1 MTQNPPKLTRFAW
14 LAFAAAVTT
23 ISLKICAFLLTGS
36 VGLLSDALESVVNLI
51 GAMMAL
57 AMLAVAE
64 RPADQNHTFGHAKAE
79 YFSSGLEGVL
89 IILAGATVAIP
100 AVYRIWHPV
109 ELRQIDLGLAIAVGA
124 SVVNLTTAYVLA
136 RAGRKYRSIALEASA
151 KHLMTDVWTSIAV
164 IAGVAGVRFTG
175 WARIDPI
182 VACVVG
188 INILNTGFKLV
199 RGTVAGLMDTAIPS
213 DDQAA
218 IRQVLERF
226 HAQGVRFHKLQTR
239 LAGRTKFIS
248 LHVLVPG
255 SWTVAQGHDLLDR
268 IESEIQHAVPGSVVF
283 THLEPLD
290 APTAWD
296 QENWEC
302 T

>member
-1 MTQNPPKLTRFAW
+1 MTQNHSSLTRFAW
-14 LAFAAAVTT
+14 LAFAAAVAT
-23 ISLKICAFLLTGS
+23 ISLKVCAFLLTGS

-57 AMLAVAE
+57 AMLAVAA

-89 IILAGATVAIP
+89 IILAGAAVAIP
-100 AVYRIWHPV
+100 AAYRVFYPV
-109 ELRQIDLGLAIAVGA
+109 RLRQMDLGLAIAVAA
-124 SVVNLTTAYVLA
+124 SVVNLVTAYILG
-136 RAGRKYRSIALEASA
+136 RAGQKHRSIALEASA
-151 KHLMTDVWTSIAV
+151 KHLMTDVWTSVAV

-175 WARIDPI
+175 WVRIDPI
-182 VACVVG
+182 VAFVVG

-199 RGTVAGLMDTAIPS
+199 QRTVAGLMDTAIPS
-213 DDQAA
+213 DDQSAV
-218 IRQVLERF
+218 RQVLERF
-226 HAQGVRFHKLQTR
+226 QAQGVRFHKLQTR
-239 LAGRTKFIS
+239 LAGRMKFIS

-255 SWTVAQGHDLLDR
+255 SWTVSQGHELLDR
-268 IESEIQHAVPGSVVF
+268 IESEIHHAVPGSVVF

-296 QENWEC
+296 QEHWE
-302 T
+302 